1 MLHRK
6 SSSSF
11 LDGLL
16 TLSSNAL
23 TPRLSRRIVLLGAL
37 GLAGCGLTPVYG
49 PSGGGTALRGAI
61 AFETPQTVAE
71 YQLRN
76 RLIARLGDTV
86 EPRYSLRVSLTETP
100 TPATITLG
108 GDTTRFNLVGTA
120 HWVLSDH
127 LGTTVKSGL
136 EETFMSYSATG
147 STVATQAAAK
157 DASARLSVALADLI
171 VARLLLSAA
180 ELAQ

>member
-1 MLHRK
+1 MLRRK
-6 SSSSF
+6 SLSSF

-16 TLSSNAL
+16 TLSSNAS
-23 TPRLSRRIVLLGAL
+23 PAHLSRRIVLLGAL

-49 PSGGGTALRGAI
+49 PAGGGAALRGTI
-61 AFETPQTVAE
+61 AFETPQTVAD
-71 YQLRN
+71 YQLRA

-86 EPRYSLRVSLTETP
+86 APRYTLRVTLTETP
-100 TPATITLG
+100 TPATITLD
-108 GDTTRFNLVGTA
+108 GDTARFNLVGTA
-120 HWVLSDH
+120 QWVLSDH
-127 LGTTVKSGL
+127 LGTAVKSGL

-147 STVATQAAAK
+147 STVATQASAK

-180 ELAQ
+180 ELAP